1 MKNEK
6 NSYKVQIFGD
16 DYTLVSDESEQHI
29 RKSAQLIDSLMTT
42 IAHDSSINDP
52 KQIVVLAAL
61 RIASVL
67 LDIEQVTEEDD
78 RKKAALIEDIEKELL
93 AARS

>member
-6 NSYKVQIFGD
+6 KSYKVQIFGD
-16 DYTLVSDESEQHI
+16 DYTLISDESEQHI

-52 KQIVVLAAL
+52 KKIVVLAAL

-67 LDIEQVTEEDD
+67 LDIEQAAEEDD